1 MSASNYKI
9 YFYLDSI
16 NNSQLKWP
24 IKFLPDNSSTGI
36 TTRKQIERIKSFK
49 ISSITVAYAN
59 LSIYSLL
66 HKGSA
71 GIIGA
76 QTQSY
81 DITNPTEIAIR
92 ILEFD
97 SMVFMN
103 PSLKYHFPCHKI
115 QKNGSIFTFDCK
127 WPRIEYSAPILAP
140 DNLTVEIYHIPSQ
153 TRIWPATDPSQHPT
167 TLQFT
172 GTFYAGTTHY
182 DSGTNTINQSGT
194 GTLIGSNI
202 LAVTSNYRY
211 FIPFEGTNQP
221 YTRALTFAL
230 SGFTTD
236 DPSGE
241 AAVIAAFNASHKL
254 IPIANTQ
261 FTKRFYAFQTPV
273 SLAAATLVINSLQT
287 ITFTAP
293 SPPTVGFSIVMDV
306 ESD

>member
-1 MSASNYKI
+1 MSRYKI

-16 NNSQLKWP
+16 NKPELKWP
-24 IKFLPDNSSTGI
+24 IKFLPDNTSTGI
-36 TTRKQIERIKSFK
+36 ATRKQIERVRSFR
-49 ISSITVAYAN
+49 ISTVTIAYAN

-71 GIIGA
+71 GLIAA

-97 SMVFMN
+97 SMAFMN

-127 WPRIEYSAPILAP
+127 WPSIEYPIPILAP
-140 DNLTVEIYHIPSQ
+140 DNLTIEIYHIPSL
-153 TRIWPATDPSQHPT
+153 TRLWSSAQHPT

-182 DSGTNTINQSGT
+182 DSGTDTINQSGT

-202 LAVTSNYRY
+202 IAVVSNYRY
-211 FIPFEGTNQP
+211 FIPFEGSNQP
-221 YTRALTFAL
+221 YSRALTFAL

-236 DPSGE
+236 DPVGE
-241 AAVIAAFNASHKL
+241 AAIIAGFNASHKL

-273 SLAAATLVINSLQT
+273 SLAAATLTINSVQT

-293 SPPTVGFSIVMDV
+293 SPPTIGFSVVLDV
-306 ESD
+306 EAD